1 MKNLRYLITVLA
13 LVNAG
18 LVAQAAA
25 APSTS
30 TDTTLSVSKTTVTA
44 NKVSIG
50 TE

>member
-1 MKNLRYLITVLA
+1 MNNLRYLTTVLA

-25 APSTS
+25 APVANDYTS
-30 TDTTLSVSKTTVTA
+30 TTKNTA
-44 NKVSIG
+44 NRVSIG

>member
-1 MKNLRYLITVLA
+1 MNNLRYLTTVLA

-18 LVAQAAA
+18 LTAQVAAA
-25 APSTS
+25 SNAGDYTSTS
-30 TDTTLSVSKTTVTA
+30 KNTA